1 MRQGNLFMS
10 NTFLRQPSITTAVVK
25 EAATA
30 LPQVNKNLK
39 EHEREIRA
47 AADERATMPS
57 LLCRLA
63 K

>member
-1 MRQGNLFMS
+1 MVNE
-10 NTFLRQPSITTAVVK
+10 T
-25 EAATA
+25 ATA
-30 LPQVNKNLK
+30 LPQVKRYLK